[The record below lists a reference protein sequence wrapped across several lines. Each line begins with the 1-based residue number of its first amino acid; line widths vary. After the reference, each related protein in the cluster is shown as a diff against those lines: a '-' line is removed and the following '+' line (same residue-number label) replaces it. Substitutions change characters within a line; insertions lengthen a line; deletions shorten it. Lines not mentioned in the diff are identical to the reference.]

1 MLRKVHISNIY
12 AFFLFSCMVILPFL
26 PSNSTIF
33 FSIFFSCVML
43 FNTPILKLSFIKSSM
58 LLILIFAIGIFSG
71 LSSFSDNIFFYFR
84 DASFFIHPLILLFIG
99 HSIINKSF
107 GIKKLLKLIVKAAV
121 VNSVINYSSFFV
133 NLLSSFQLDLNQRYE
148 FNLLSGFAV
157 IGFLIIYYSKTTSF
171 HLFKARAEIML
182 LIFFSLVIILS
193 FSRTNI
199 GILLVLFSIP
209 TLNKF
214 LSFKKLFVLFV
225 GIITLVIFGGSYL
238 SVAIPDSEA
247 TNFLEKVS
255 YSANEILVR
264 NYDTAQEINIYWRSQ
279 EAFLG
284 LTKYLEGNVFQLIFG
299 QGFGSYV
306 SASGIFQYKL
316 QVIPYFHNGFITI
329 LLKSGAIGLLM
340 FFAFLFSLV
349 KLSFKSLK
357 TDNKKSSYYK
367 LMIQG
372 VVIILIFQTLFIM
385 GIYSP
390 DVSVML
396 MVLIG
401 AIIKERKT
409 IIINYD

>member
-1 MLRKVHISNIY
+1 MLRKVHISNIF
-12 AFFLFSCMVILPFL
+12 AFFLFAGMVTLPFL
-26 PSNSTIF
+26 PPNLTIF
-33 FSIFFSCVML
+33 FSICFSCLIL

-58 LLILIFAIGIFSG
+58 LLTLIFAIGVFSG
-71 LSSFSDNIFFYFR
+71 LSSFSDNIYFYFR
-84 DASFFIHPLILLFIG
+84 DASYFIHPLILLFIG

-133 NLLSSFQLDLNQRYE
+133 NLVSSFQFDLNQRYE
-148 FNLLSGFAV
+148 FDLLRGCAV
-157 IGFLIIYYSKTTSF
+157 MGFLISYCSKTTSF

-193 FSRTNI
+193 FSRTNM

-209 TLNKF
+209 ILNKF

-225 GIITLVIFGGSYL
+225 GIITLVIFGGSFL
-238 SVAIPDSEA
+238 TVAIPEFEA
-247 TNFLEKVS
+247 TNFMEKVS
-255 YSANEILVR
+255 YSASEILVR

-284 LTKYLEGNVFQLIFG
+284 LTKYLEGTNFQLIFG
-299 QGFGSYV
+299 QGFGSYA
-306 SASGIFQYKL
+306 SASGIFKYKL

-349 KLSFKSLK
+349 KLSFNSLK
-357 TDNKKSSYYK
+357 TDNKKSSYYR

-372 VVIILIFQTLFIM
+372 VVVILIFQTLFIM

-401 AIIKERKT
+401 AIIQERKT